1 MNIEEQES
9 ALTSFDFEK
18 VTDKVDSVNAYSM
31 IYLEF
36 QKALNK
42 VPHDRHL
49 FKLKATGI
57 QDKTWK

>member
-1 MNIEEQES
+1 MEKSRIC
-9 ALTSFDFEK
+9 LTSFDFGK
-18 VTDKVDSVNAYSM
+18 VTDKVDSINAYSM

-36 QKALNK
+36 QKALNN

-57 QDKTWK
+57 QDKMWK